1 MGIEQSEKQKK
12 EKLEIE
18 YKIENVEF
26 NDIDIFSYINLKSNS
41 KYLAG
46 QEKVKPK
53 KLELFSIHKN
63 KNFSLNYKTQIK
75 CNEDIYTFDFH
86 PKYQNLLLLPLASGK
101 IKLYEIK
108 ESNNMNY
115 KILST
120 INAYDSFSAYNCIF
134 NPEKEE
140 IFLSSSNEEIKIFN
154 LNSYTYIQNSHY
166 SYDKRIMKWKSDKE
180 YAYCDNKGIIIKDVE
195 CHNDKISISINENI
209 NDFYFINK
217 DNLITIEQKFL
228 IKKWDIKKSN
238 SYIQEFKP
246 TESIKFSLFD
256 KNFNYLYLFDING
269 YIKIFDLKKFKC
281 VNRIECKESLQ
292 FYDPILLNDNL
303 LNQENHEIANIL
315 YNNKKIIN
323 LKKIKDY
330 PTFNIEKQ
338 TIASKDFIKSIK
350 TVISDY
356 YDILRETENISID
369 QDEKIEKK
377 KYMDNKEIK
386 SDKII
391 DIKNTIYNLEKV
403 YGNNINEIINKFQD
417 SKINNINDMN
427 DNYKKKIKELY
438 IDFINL
444 LIKVDTNKKFVIN
457 YLNFLEKNQNI
468 LIGIKY
474 LYIEFYKDELEYYK
488 IMFNSNEFLQYFKQN
503 KIAEKVEFINLLENL
518 LNIYK
523 ECISTNK
530 LDELSIFIREIREKE
545 IKKLVYFNTPI
556 PFDNDELF
564 YYKMKANIYHY
575 LKTMNLYKEI
585 KDESEKIKTV
595 PNMNLIKLQS
605 YAITKIL
612 KDKYFDNETIIKN
625 KDKMN
630 ILIYLILYPESE
642 SLIDYILNLLTSNKL
657 DKIDKE
663 YIDKLKPNNK
673 EIIYENVCIK
683 NLDLNAKISLKNK
696 EIYNYDYQ
704 IELYSGMIKDIK
716 DFLKEILNTPVFDEA
731 FKILYGIDFENIFK
745 DKTFR
750 DYYIDNYVKFV
761 PYKSY
766 NSSAFTDKY
775 TLKSY
780 IFLKKR
786 IINYKTEEKNIK
798 SLIREALKIGSFIDV
813 IIHEINHFVYA
824 LLFMSDKF
832 KTNSFQTPRK
842 KKLSDIREGGYYLEL
857 LLFGKIINNLSFK
870 EVLYLLNK
878 NNYDKSLKDFKN
890 GFTYLKQKD
899 LEATGKFQKFNEY
912 NELIVDDIEWAN
924 SSIAVKNIRKS
935 NLLDDINIECYKK
948 NCTFINRNINLNELK
963 KFEIINN

>member
-1 MGIEQSEKQKK
+1 
-12 EKLEIE
+12 
-18 YKIENVEF
+18 
-26 NDIDIFSYINLKSNS
+26 
-41 KYLAG
+41 
-46 QEKVKPK
+46 
-53 KLELFSIHKN
+53 
-63 KNFSLNYKTQIK
+63 
-75 CNEDIYTFDFH
+75 
-86 PKYQNLLLLPLASGK
+86 
-101 IKLYEIK
+101 
-108 ESNNMNY
+108 
-115 KILST
+115 
-120 INAYDSFSAYNCIF
+120 
-134 NPEKEE
+134 
-140 IFLSSSNEEIKIFN
+140 
-154 LNSYTYIQNSHY
+154 
-166 SYDKRIMKWKSDKE
+166 
-180 YAYCDNKGIIIKDVE
+180 
-195 CHNDKISISINENI
+195 
-209 NDFYFINK
+209 
-217 DNLITIEQKFL
+217 
-228 IKKWDIKKSN
+228 
-238 SYIQEFKP
+238 
-246 TESIKFSLFD
+246 
-256 KNFNYLYLFDING
+256 
-269 YIKIFDLKKFKC
+269 
-281 VNRIECKESLQ
+281 
-292 FYDPILLNDNL
+292 
-303 LNQENHEIANIL
+303 
-315 YNNKKIIN
+315 
-323 LKKIKDY
+323 
-330 PTFNIEKQ
+330 
-338 TIASKDFIKSIK
+338 
-350 TVISDY
+350 
-356 YDILRETENISID
+356 
-369 QDEKIEKK
+369 
-377 KYMDNKEIK
+377 MDNKEIK

-438 IDFINL
+438 IDCINL

-468 LIGIKY
+468 LIEIKY

-488 IMFNSNEFLQYFKQN
+488 IMFNSNEFLHYFKQN

-523 ECISTNK
+523 ECISKNK
-530 LDELSIFIREIREKE
+530 LDELSIIIRDIREKE

-585 KDESEKIKTV
+585 KDESGKIKTV

-704 IELYSGMIKDIK
+704 MELYSGMIKDIK

-842 KKLSDIREGGYYLEL
+842 KKLSDIREGRYYLEL